1 MKAAPPIIFNRKLY
15 RRRRAR
21 GAARFA
27 ERGFLHERAMDDV
40 VDRLETTL
48 RDFPDA
54 LFIGAGGLTSRLT
67 EKCGVGNVIEGDP
80 VRERLCGDGAS
91 VLFDEEALPFADNSF
106 DLAVS
111 LLTLHATNDL
121 IGVLTQL
128 RRALK
133 PDGLLIAVLFAE
145 ETLGALR
152 AALLA
157 AESEF
162 SNGAAARVAPFAN
175 VKDLGQAMMRAGLA
189 LPVADIDRIE
199 VAYRSPM
206 RLIEDLRAMGETN
219 ALQNRAPSLSRH
231 AAAAALAAMEGKT
244 VRFDVATLTGWAP
257 HESQPKPLA
266 PGSAS
271 HSLEKAVRD
280 QS

>member
-1 MKAAPPIIFNRKLY
+1 MKAAPPVIFNRKLY

-27 ERGFLHERAMDDV
+27 EHSFLHERAMNDV
-40 VDRLETTL
+40 ADRLETTL

-67 EKCGVGNVIEGDP
+67 EKCGVGRVIEGELVSD
-80 VRERLCGDGAS
+80 RLSGKGAS

-111 LLTLHATNDL
+111 LLTLHAANDL
-121 IGVLTQL
+121 IGVLAQL

-152 AALLA
+152 AAFLA
-157 AESEF
+157 AESEL

-189 LPVADIDRIE
+189 LPVADIDRLE
-199 VAYRSPM
+199 VAYRGRSGSLRICAPWVRPTPSKAARRFYHGRPPRRRSP
-206 RLIEDLRAMGETN
+206 RLRE
-219 ALQNRAPSLSRH
+219 
-231 AAAAALAAMEGKT
+231 
-244 VRFDVATLTGWAP
+244 
-257 HESQPKPLA
+257 KPC
-266 PGSAS
+266 AS
-271 HSLEKAVRD
+271 IWRR
-280 QS
+280 